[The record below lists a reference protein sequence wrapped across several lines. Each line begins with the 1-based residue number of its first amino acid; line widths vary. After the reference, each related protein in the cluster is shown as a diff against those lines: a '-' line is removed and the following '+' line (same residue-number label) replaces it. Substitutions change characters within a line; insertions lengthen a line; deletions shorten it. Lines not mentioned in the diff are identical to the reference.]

1 MHSVGGAT
9 ILGLGDFFHDISV
22 GMVKTFASHATMTCV
37 GEGFS
42 AFHVTKTSTGTGG
55 ASQ

>member
-42 AFHVTKTSTGTGG
+42 AFSRH
-55 ASQ
+55 